1 MRDFELRDLT
11 INPQRARA
19 LIGIVAAFFLVLLGR
34 LWYMQIIKGDE
45 YSEVA
50 INQRTRVISL
60 FAPRGMIY
68 DRNHNPLVT
77 NRMAFTV
84 SVLPD
89 AAGEIRRS
97 PEKTALL
104 AEILE
109 ISQDYV
115 LNMLSPQRRDRL
127 GYEPYRIAEDVGAE
141 KAMQIYEQ
149 SWRLPGVIVEKVPV
163 RHYVYDSFAAH
174 VLGHVGMIS
183 ASELRDWS
191 AYGYGSNHKVGKYG
205 IERFYEFEL
214 KGTDGAVEIE
224 IDARQMPVREVGR
237 QEPVRGNDLILTL
250 DFELQAIAEE
260 VLDRKVE
267 EMKDSDRPI
276 NGAAVIIIDPN
287 TGEVLTLLSYP
298 DFNPNTYNLDFTKL
312 ESDSR
317 SPLLN
322 RVTRGAYPPGS
333 AFKPIVVASA
343 LHEGIISRSTTWF
356 DAPYPHGSGGW
367 EPEYG
372 KRCVYGPH
380 GTIDILRGLQ
390 VSCNIPFYEIG
401 KELGIDK
408 LSELAKGFGFNQK
421 TGIDLYPEEVTGLI
435 PDRQWKKNAF
445 SKADDKVWYPI
456 ETLDVAIGQG
466 AIQVTPVQMVQ
477 FYAAIAN
484 GGKILQP
491 YLVAQIVDAEG
502 NIVQEAEPVVTGD
515 LGLKKTDL
523 QIIQEGMERV
533 TATGGT
539 AARAFDGFPLKVAGK
554 TGSAEVPGKQ
564 SHAWF
569 AGYLPADDP
578 KYAVC
583 VFVENGG
590 SGGANAA
597 PIAREIFE
605 RYLFPEVFLE
615 DES

>member
-250 DFELQAIAEE
+250 DFDLQAIAEE

-466 AIQVTPVQMVQ
+466 ATQVTPVQMVQ

>member
-466 AIQVTPVQMVQ
+466 ATQVTPVQMVQ

-590 SGGANAA
+590 SGGTAA
-597 PIAREIFE
+597 PIAE
-605 RYLFPEVFLE
+605 RSSKIPLSEVFLE

>member
-466 AIQVTPVQMVQ
+466 ATQVTPVQMVQ

-491 YLVAQIVDAEG
+491 CLVAQIVDAEG

>member
-19 LIGIVAAFFLVLLGR
+19 LIGTVAAFFLVLLGR

-466 AIQVTPVQMVQ
+466 ATQVTPVQMVQ

>member
-466 AIQVTPVQMVQ
+466 ATQVTPVQMVQ

-502 NIVQEAEPVVTGD
+502 NIVQEAEPVVTGG

>member
-466 AIQVTPVQMVQ
+466 ATQVTPVQMVQ

-491 YLVAQIVDAEG
+491 YLVAQIIDAEG

>member
-89 AAGEIRRS
+89 AAGGIRRS

-466 AIQVTPVQMVQ
+466 ATQVTPVQMVQ

>member
-115 LNMLSPQRRDRL
+115 HMLSPQRRDRL

-466 AIQVTPVQMVQ
+466 ATQVTPVQMVQ

>member
-50 INQRTRVISL
+50 VNQRTRVISL

-466 AIQVTPVQMVQ
+466 ATQVTPVQMVQ

>member
-1 MRDFELRDLT
+1 
-11 INPQRARA
+11 
-19 LIGIVAAFFLVLLGR
+19 
-34 LWYMQIIKGDE
+34 MQIIKGDE

-466 AIQVTPVQMVQ
+466 ATQVTPVQMVQ

-590 SGGANAA
+590 PAEPTPLLS
-597 PIAREIFE
+597 PE
-605 RYLFPEVFLE
+605 RSSKDTSFQRFSWRTKAEGKASFCKHICWKEYLRTLL
-615 DES
+615 

>member
-1 MRDFELRDLT
+1 M
-11 INPQRARA
+11 
-19 LIGIVAAFFLVLLGR
+19 
-34 LWYMQIIKGDE
+34 
-45 YSEVA
+45 
-50 INQRTRVISL
+50 
-60 FAPRGMIY
+60 
-68 DRNHNPLVT
+68 
-77 NRMAFTV
+77 
-84 SVLPD
+84 
-89 AAGEIRRS
+89 
-97 PEKTALL
+97 
-104 AEILE
+104 
-109 ISQDYV
+109 
-115 LNMLSPQRRDRL
+115 
-127 GYEPYRIAEDVGAE
+127 
-141 KAMQIYEQ
+141 
-149 SWRLPGVIVEKVPV
+149 
-163 RHYVYDSFAAH
+163 
-174 VLGHVGMIS
+174 
-183 ASELRDWS
+183 
-191 AYGYGSNHKVGKYG
+191 
-205 IERFYEFEL
+205 
-214 KGTDGAVEIE
+214 
-224 IDARQMPVREVGR
+224 
-237 QEPVRGNDLILTL
+237 

-333 AFKPIVVASA
+333 AIKPIVVASA

-466 AIQVTPVQMVQ
+466 ATQVTPVQMVQ

>member
-1 MRDFELRDLT
+1 
-11 INPQRARA
+11 
-19 LIGIVAAFFLVLLGR
+19 
-34 LWYMQIIKGDE
+34 
-45 YSEVA
+45 
-50 INQRTRVISL
+50 
-60 FAPRGMIY
+60 
-68 DRNHNPLVT
+68 
-77 NRMAFTV
+77 
-84 SVLPD
+84 
-89 AAGEIRRS
+89 
-97 PEKTALL
+97 
-104 AEILE
+104 
-109 ISQDYV
+109 
-115 LNMLSPQRRDRL
+115 
-127 GYEPYRIAEDVGAE
+127 
-141 KAMQIYEQ
+141 MQIYEQ

-466 AIQVTPVQMVQ
+466 ATQVTPVQMVQ

>member
-466 AIQVTPVQMVQ
+466 ATQVTPVQMVQ

-605 RYLFPEVFLE
+605 RYLFPEVFLK

>member
-466 AIQVTPVQMVQ
+466 ATQVTPVQMVQ

>member
-356 DAPYPHGSGGW
+356 DAPYPHGFGGW

-466 AIQVTPVQMVQ
+466 ATQVTPVQMVQ

>member
-408 LSELAKGFGFNQK
+408 LSELA
-421 TGIDLYPEEVTGLI
+421 
-435 PDRQWKKNAF
+435 
-445 SKADDKVWYPI
+445 
-456 ETLDVAIGQG
+456 
-466 AIQVTPVQMVQ
+466 
-477 FYAAIAN
+477 
-484 GGKILQP
+484 
-491 YLVAQIVDAEG
+491 
-502 NIVQEAEPVVTGD
+502 
-515 LGLKKTDL
+515 
-523 QIIQEGMERV
+523 
-533 TATGGT
+533 
-539 AARAFDGFPLKVAGK
+539 
-554 TGSAEVPGKQ
+554 
-564 SHAWF
+564 
-569 AGYLPADDP
+569 
-578 KYAVC
+578 
-583 VFVENGG
+583 
-590 SGGANAA
+590 
-597 PIAREIFE
+597 
-605 RYLFPEVFLE
+605 
-615 DES
+615 